1 MSVIDLRSKSLFP
14 LNIFHQQRPNS
25 NQQAQQTSRNP
36 FSSNGSAG
44 SNQVGTQQ
52 SPQYQNNRNSFQGSQ
67 QKNFPQSHVDPR
79 RSTQQEAQRFP
90 GRQGN
95 PTSNH
100 QNNDRRGGSSNQP
113 PPQPSAR
120 NPFQQQQQQQSYQQQ
135 NHQPQYQQQQPYQPQ
150 YQQQQKQQQ
159 QQQFQQQQQQQQYQQ
174 HQQYQQ
180 QPQNGFRSHQ
190 GGPSN
195 FNSHSNDNLGLSNN
209 YQQQNNSRNF
219 DASRAQPTP
228 RPLFN
233 SYSSGSS
240 SQSAVQPTGW
250 NPSGGGNIFQQQ
262 QQGQQSQLQ
271 FQQLSSD
278 SIKEVN
284 ASAVVT
290 GTIVADFNL
299 DLPPTS
305 SVAVVEGAAL
315 SNSVIAASSIASQPG
330 ISKGGAQVVT
340 GSAFEHLSEVPP
352 AYCPYKDGG
361 PFRAGFIPNIPPPP
375 SLTSPSR
382 GFGVASR

>member
-1 MSVIDLRSKSLFP
+1 MRLRSRYLTAQLP
-14 LNIFHQQRPNS
+14 L
-25 NQQAQQTSRNP
+25 
-36 FSSNGSAG
+36 
-44 SNQVGTQQ
+44 
-52 SPQYQNNRNSFQGSQ
+52 
-67 QKNFPQSHVDPR
+67 
-79 RSTQQEAQRFP
+79 
-90 GRQGN
+90 
-95 PTSNH
+95 
-100 QNNDRRGGSSNQP
+100 
-113 PPQPSAR
+113 
-120 NPFQQQQQQQSYQQQ
+120 
-135 NHQPQYQQQQPYQPQ
+135 
-150 YQQQQKQQQ
+150 
-159 QQQFQQQQQQQQYQQ
+159 
-174 HQQYQQ
+174 
-180 QPQNGFRSHQ
+180 
-190 GGPSN
+190 
-195 FNSHSNDNLGLSNN
+195 L
-209 YQQQNNSRNF
+209 
-219 DASRAQPTP
+219 
-228 RPLFN
+228 
-233 SYSSGSS
+233 
-240 SQSAVQPTGW
+240 
-250 NPSGGGNIFQQQ
+250 

-299 DLPPTS
+299 DLPPSS

-315 SNSVIAASSIASQPG
+315 SDNAVAASSIGSQAG